1 MEVITAVI
9 FAYGGDALLV
19 PLAAHSARLAGCL
32 PVVIDDEAHPLPGHV
47 RGLLHAA
54 GAIYQTSGFNR
65 RGNLNGTDCAAW
77 IAASMADVAIR
88 HGAEYCIKLDADTLL
103 LDAEAFRG
111 SVGCRSSRVAR
122 REAFGAC
129 YSLETGTAAI
139 VASHLAAQPQDDAAP
154 EDVTIWAAVRDL
166 GLSHRLRDF
175 HPGRG
180 LFCAA
185 PQNASPSDCRRFA
198 SITFGNPPRGGWT
211 DRGLEIRRRML
222 PFVEWLTQDSTCQG
236 PSAKLERRP

>member
-1 MEVITAVI
+1 MEIIPAVI
-9 FAYGGDALLV
+9 FAYAGDALLV
-19 PLAAHSARLAGCL
+19 PLAARSAQLAGCQ
-32 PVVIDDEAHPLPGHV
+32 PFVIDDEANPLPGHV
-47 RGLLHAA
+47 QGHLHAA
-54 GAIYQTSGFNR
+54 GVIYQTSGFNR

-77 IAASMADVAIR
+77 IAAILADIGIR
-88 HGAEYCIKLDADTLL
+88 YGAEFCIKLDADTILL
-103 LDAEAFRG
+103 NAEAFRG

-139 VASHLAAQPQDDAAP
+139 VASHLAVQPQDDAAP
-154 EDVTIWAAVRDL
+154 EDVTIWAAVRNL

-185 PQNASPSDCRRFA
+185 PANANPSDCRRFA
-198 SITFGNPPRGGWT
+198 SITFGNPPKTGWG
-211 DRGLEIRRRML
+211 DRGLEIHRRMS
-222 PFVEWLTQDSTCQG
+222 PFVEWITKDSACQAVSTG
-236 PSAKLERRP
+236 VGIRP